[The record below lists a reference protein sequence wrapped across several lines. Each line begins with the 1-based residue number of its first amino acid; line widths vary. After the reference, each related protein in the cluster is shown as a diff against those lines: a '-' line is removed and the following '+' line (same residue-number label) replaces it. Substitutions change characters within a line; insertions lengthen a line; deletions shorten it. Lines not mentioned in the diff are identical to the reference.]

1 MNPYQALPGNS
12 RSANRKSMAGISLV
26 ETMVGLTLGLIVT
39 LVITQV
45 WGVFENQRS
54 RTSSGSTAQEN
65 GLMALTQL
73 EQTIR
78 NAGSGINAGLF
89 QCGQIFS
96 TYDDGTTV
104 STPAPGIPSSAP
116 APVEITDGGATGSD
130 TIRITM
136 SKDIA
141 GAIESSVTK
150 QDPQQNAV
158 INLNNVQHFSEVPN
172 PCSATDKLE
181 HLAVCRHGNQCVV
194 MQVTSI
200 LEASLKLNAN
210 KGSCG
215 PYNPTAT
222 CYNAGGACAT
232 WPIITTNDTC
242 FSIGSFVV
250 NTYSVNANNQLQVVT
265 SSGPTAT
272 TTILAD
278 NIVSLQAQYGVAQTG
293 SQNADCWTNATA
305 AGNAAVSNC
314 GISWVAGALTGAQIS
329 RIKAVRLV
337 AIARSPKPEG
347 TDVTSTCANNAG
359 TNNGP
364 CAWQDSATN
373 KAPLINL
380 SSTANWQRYRYR
392 SYQTIIPLR
401 NVIWAGV

>member
-1 MNPYQALPGNS
+1 MNPYQKHPGYS
-12 RSANRKSMAGISLV
+12 RSAYRKSMVGISLV

-45 WGVFENQRS
+45 WGVFEGQRS
-54 RTSSGSTAQEN
+54 RTASGSTAQEN

-78 NAGSGINAGLF
+78 NGGSGINAGLY
-89 QCGQIFS
+89 QCGQIFH
-96 TYDDGTTV
+96 TYNDGGTTV
-104 STPAPGIPSSAP
+104 SPVEIPSTAP
-116 APVEITDGGATGSD
+116 APVEITDGGAIGSD
-130 TIRITM
+130 TIKIIM

-200 LEASLKLNAN
+200 LEAALKLNTN
-210 KGSCG
+210 KGTCA
-215 PYNPTAT
+215 PYNPEAT
-222 CYNAGGACAT
+222 CYHAGGACAA
-232 WPIITTNDTC
+232 WPLITTNDTC
-242 FSIGSFVV
+242 FAIGSFVV
-250 NTYSVNANNQLQVVT
+250 NTYSVVNDQLQVVT
-265 SSGPTAT
+265 SGLTSGGPT

-305 AGNAAVSNC
+305 AGNSAVSNC

-337 AIARSPKPEG
+337 VIARSPKPEG
-347 TDVTSTCANNAG
+347 TDVTSTCVNNAG

-380 SSTANWQRYRYR
+380 SGRADWQRYRYR